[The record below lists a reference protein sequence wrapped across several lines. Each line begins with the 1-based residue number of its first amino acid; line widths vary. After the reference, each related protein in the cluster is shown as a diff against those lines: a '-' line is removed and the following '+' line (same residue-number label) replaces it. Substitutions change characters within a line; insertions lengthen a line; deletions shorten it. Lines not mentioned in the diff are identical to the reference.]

1 MRKYDQLVSLFICS
15 TSNRSNSTVW
25 KQLSFLSFSRFSR
38 LEYDEKCYFVLLHA
52 TSFCVKLRLTR
63 FFLIFIY
70 STNYRFTSFIE
81 CFKIRVRRK
90 LKVKFKFQ
98 WIWIMKAMW
107 MFNVI
112 FIPYKVIKILIVQIL
127 SKSINSIFKCK
138 TQFFIPTNIKQ
149 ILLLHYILQRNEFD

>member
-15 TSNRSNSTVW
+15 TSYRSNSTVW

-38 LEYDEKCYFVLLHA
+38 LEYDEKCYIVLLHA
-52 TSFCVKLRLTR
+52 TSFCVKLRSTR

-70 STNYRFTSFIE
+70 RMNYRSTSFIE

-127 SKSINSIFKCK
+127 SKSINSIFKSK
-138 TQFFIPTNIKQ
+138 SQF
-149 ILLLHYILQRNEFD
+149 